1 MDKVIELIVSWIQQN
16 FKNPKLYAIFAA
28 VIVVIALVFPYID
41 ANFFFY
47 NRIEK
52 RVNILH
58 SLSEIDMG
66 KVSQYPALQEEYD
79 AIISEIEK
87 QRELSISNVISMEQT
102 TSNIPL
108 FKFLSGGALAWIITL
123 CVPFMNT
130 FKDKK
135 TKVITFFSLALIG
148 GILGGVAYIIPTIFN
163 PWVNYIACPV
173 LQLTILIT
181 LAMKSKQG

>member
-58 SLSEIDMG
+58 SL
-66 KVSQYPALQEEYD
+66 
-79 AIISEIEK
+79 SEIEK

-173 LQLTILIT
+173 LQLIILIT

>member
-1 MDKVIELIVSWIQQN
+1 
-16 FKNPKLYAIFAA
+16 
-28 VIVVIALVFPYID
+28 
-41 ANFFFY
+41 
-47 NRIEK
+47 
-52 RVNILH
+52 
-58 SLSEIDMG
+58 
-66 KVSQYPALQEEYD
+66 
-79 AIISEIEK
+79 
-87 QRELSISNVISMEQT
+87 MEQT

-173 LQLTILIT
+173 LQLIILIT

>member
-1 MDKVIELIVSWIQQN
+1 MDKAIELIVSWIQKN
-16 FKNPKLYAIFAA
+16 LKNPKLYAIFAA

-47 NRIEK
+47 NRIGK
-52 RVNILH
+52 RVDILQ
-58 SLSEIDMG
+58 SLSEIDME

-87 QRELSISNVISMEQT
+87 QRELSISSAISMEQT
-102 TSNIPL
+102 TSNVPL
-108 FKFLSGGALAWIITL
+108 FKFLSGGALAWTITL

-135 TKVITFFSLALIG
+135 TKVLTFFLLALFG

-163 PWVNYIACPV
+163 PWINYIGYPV
-173 LQLTILIT
+173 LQLIILIA
-181 LAMKSKQG
+181 LAMKPKQG

>member
-58 SLSEIDMG
+58 SLS
-66 KVSQYPALQEEYD
+66 
-79 AIISEIEK
+79 
-87 QRELSISNVISMEQT
+87 
-102 TSNIPL
+102 
-108 FKFLSGGALAWIITL
+108 
-123 CVPFMNT
+123 
-130 FKDKK
+130 
-135 TKVITFFSLALIG
+135 
-148 GILGGVAYIIPTIFN
+148 
-163 PWVNYIACPV
+163 
-173 LQLTILIT
+173 
-181 LAMKSKQG
+181 